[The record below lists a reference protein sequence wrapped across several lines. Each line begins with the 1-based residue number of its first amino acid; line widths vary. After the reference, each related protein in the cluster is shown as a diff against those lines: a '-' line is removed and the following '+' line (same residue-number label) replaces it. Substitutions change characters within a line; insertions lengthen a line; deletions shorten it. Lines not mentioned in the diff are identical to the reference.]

1 MYHSDPN
8 KLHAGEMAYH
18 GGLSAEESVAR
29 HYCQNTYALH
39 AQRWRG
45 ASGELDLVFASG
57 DDFVFVEVKKAACF
71 DIAVQRISRRQQ
83 QRILSAATEFVATQ
97 PYGQLSNMRFD
108 VALVDS
114 VGAIRILENALF
126 DG

>member
-1 MYHSDPN
+1 MYHPDPN
-8 KLHAGEMAYH
+8 KFHSGKMAYH

-29 HYCQNTYALH
+29 HYCQNAYVLQ
-39 AQRWRG
+39 AQRWRA

-71 DIAVQRISRRQQ
+71 DRAVQRISRRQQ
-83 QRILSAATEFVATQ
+83 QRIFAAATEFVGTQ
-97 PYGQLSNMRFD
+97 PHGQLSNMRFD
-108 VALVDS
+108 VALVNS
-114 VGAIRILENALF
+114 VGAIRILENVLF